1 MVDGWN
7 VVLNGDQ
14 YINDLSGA
22 DPNVLSSVMA
32 LADVITFFIL
42 SHACYLLIISADVSI

>member
-7 VVLNGDQ
+7 VVLNGNQ

-32 LADVITFFIL
+32 LADVIFSLF
-42 SHACYLLIISADVSI
+42 SVVSATY